1 MSEVNIYCDQSW
13 HNKLYTPTEYLLQH
27 NAHLL
32 YVEVLMLSMLDIDYD
47 LSCFA
52 V

>member
-1 MSEVNIYCDQSW
+1 MLEVNIYCDQSW
-13 HNKLYTPTEYLLQH
+13 HNKLYTPTEHLLQH
-27 NAHLL
+27 DAHLP